1 METLLELTIRLH
13 LSLLL
18 KMMCFMSEH
27 YGAAKLWAGVVWGW
41 KAYAVSRFGA
51 GHPADDLLWLYIP
64 KTLQVTNVILSYPSV
79 SLAEIASC
87 AIIIYYLRLVVT
99 SH

>member
-27 YGAAKLWAGVVWGW
+27 YGAAKLWAGVVWG
-41 KAYAVSRFGA
+41 
-51 GHPADDLLWLYIP
+51 
-64 KTLQVTNVILSYPSV
+64 
-79 SLAEIASC
+79 
-87 AIIIYYLRLVVT
+87 
-99 SH
+99 